1 MKIENTSPQDQL
13 DQPPGPTGKS
23 LWELQSDSR
32 WHDWRWQLSHLLSTK
47 EDFSNILHLSEEE
60 IQAFNSSGMFRV
72 GVTPYFASLMDPHD
86 PNCPIRRQVIP
97 TAAEGRVSLEEMT
110 DSLGEDSHSP
120 VPGLVHR
127 YPDRVLMLINTQCA
141 SFCRFCTRSRLVG
154 DSHHQFSNKD
164 YQQQIDYIS
173 ANPVIRDVLLSGG
186 DPLILPPAVLESIL
200 QRLRSIPHV
209 EVIRIGSRVPVFL
222 PMRIDNELCSML
234 SKYHP
239 LWMNIHFN
247 HPKEITPEVQQALA
261 RLANAGIPLGS
272 QTVLLAGI
280 NDCPQVMKKLLHTLV
295 QHRVRPYYMY
305 QCDLVPGTSHFR
317 TPVGT
322 GMHIME
328 NLRGHTS
335 GFAVPTYVI
344 DAPQGGGKVPI
355 APQYM
360 ISQSDQSVV
369 VRNYEGLIT
378 AYAQPE
384 SYPSHNPALC
394 PACRKADKADQKG
407 VAALLSGEKQSI
419 IPQDWHSSHQRSVP
433 LPENLQARV
442 RLPKNGKGIS
452 VKLQSPAVV
461 RVNPPKSKR
470 R

>member
-1 MKIENTSPQDQL
+1 
-13 DQPPGPTGKS
+13 
-23 LWELQSDSR
+23 
-32 WHDWRWQLSHLLSTK
+32 
-47 EDFSNILHLSEEE
+47 
-60 IQAFNSSGMFRV
+60 
-72 GVTPYFASLMDPHD
+72 
-86 PNCPIRRQVIP
+86 
-97 TAAEGRVSLEEMT
+97 
-110 DSLGEDSHSP
+110 
-120 VPGLVHR
+120 
-127 YPDRVLMLINTQCA
+127 
-141 SFCRFCTRSRLVG
+141 
-154 DSHHQFSNKD
+154 
-164 YQQQIDYIS
+164 
-173 ANPVIRDVLLSGG
+173 
-186 DPLILPPAVLESIL
+186 
-200 QRLRSIPHV
+200 
-209 EVIRIGSRVPVFL
+209 
-222 PMRIDNELCSML
+222 MRIDNELCSML

-384 SYPSHNPALC
+384 SYPSHNPAFC

-442 RLPKNGKGIS
+442 RLTKNGKGIA